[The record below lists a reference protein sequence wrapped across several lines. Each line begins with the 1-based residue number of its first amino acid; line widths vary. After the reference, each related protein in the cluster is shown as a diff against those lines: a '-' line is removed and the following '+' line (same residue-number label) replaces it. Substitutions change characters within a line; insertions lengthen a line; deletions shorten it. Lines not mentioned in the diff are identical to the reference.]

1 MNGIFEPSRVTATT
15 PTTPTEASAGANP
28 RRYRMTSARLW
39 LDRALAAAALAL
51 AAPACMLAAA
61 AVWCEDGGPVLFRQR
76 RVGQDGAVF
85 ELLKFRSMYRNS
97 SEILITAAGDRRVM
111 RTGRWLRK
119 LKLDELPQLWNV
131 LRGEMSL
138 VGPRPEVERYVDLAE
153 PAWRETLA
161 VRPGITDLATLLYR
175 DEERILAGFAD
186 TEKAYR
192 EVLLPDKL
200 ALNLAYLERRTLWR
214 DLQLIIL
221 TACYSLLPGAFD
233 AARIR
238 RWILCGETR

>member
-1 MNGIFEPSRVTATT
+1 MNGIFEPSRATATT
-15 PTTPTEASAGANP
+15 PTTPIEAPPGA
-28 RRYRMTSARLW
+28 RRYRVTRARLW
-39 LDRALAAAALAL
+39 LDRALAAAGLAVV
-51 AAPACMLAAA
+51 APACALAAA
-61 AVWCEDGGPVLFRQR
+61 AIWCEDGGPVLFRQK
-76 RVGQDGAVF
+76 RVGQGGALF

-97 SEILITAAGDRRVM
+97 SQVLVTAAGDRRVM

-119 LKLDELPQLWNV
+119 FKLDELPQLWNV
-131 LRGEMSL
+131 VRGEMSL

-153 PAWRETLA
+153 PAWREVLA

-186 TEKAYR
+186 TEKGYR
-192 EVLLPDKL
+192 EAVLPDKL

-214 DLQLIIL
+214 DLKLMAL
-221 TACYSLLPGAFD
+221 TACYSLLPKAFD

-238 RWILCGETR
+238 RLILSQDIR